1 MLITEVNKII
11 SLNRLMDGGAAI
23 LKIEKINHHKER
35 IGV

>member
-1 MLITEVNKII
+1 VRRTI
-11 SLNRLMDGGAAI
+11 SLKRLIEGGAAI